1 MLQTRKPLA
10 APSPVSLAW
19 ATAGVNSWH
28 LFQKRLKN
36 VWSMYSMY
44 SMSVQ
49 DNLQSSIRCLTRPKN
64 VSPEAQGT
72 THLETTLWLS
82 PHKNTSWIRIDKLR
96 IELQERWTSTICFQ
110 SCVSSR
116 LHRWIGESVAEIRC
130 SFVEGQRSRFAAQ
143 ACITSWN
150 CMQKTVSGS
159 YIIIYIYI
167 IHIIHVVLEVPIV
180 FHSPAFGEAT
190 TGDCVPSMFDA
201 RKKKKTCFEAA
212 TFSPLPQALVRY
224 QSSGRTSPGNSWPWS
239 SCPWCGAQ
247 KWGPNGPAKFGFCL
261 YLCLYFWAIPIS
273 SSSPPLPKCRFL
285 KMPAAPESPSAQAR

>member
-159 YIIIYIYI
+159 YIIIYISYI
-167 IHIIHVVLEVPIV
+167 
-180 FHSPAFGEAT
+180 SYT
-190 TGDCVPSMFDA
+190 
-201 RKKKKTCFEAA
+201 
-212 TFSPLPQALVRY
+212 
-224 QSSGRTSPGNSWPWS
+224 
-239 SCPWCGAQ
+239 
-247 KWGPNGPAKFGFCL
+247 
-261 YLCLYFWAIPIS
+261 
-273 SSSPPLPKCRFL
+273 
-285 KMPAAPESPSAQAR
+285 

>member
-1 MLQTRKPLA
+1 
-10 APSPVSLAW
+10 
-19 ATAGVNSWH
+19 
-28 LFQKRLKN
+28 
-36 VWSMYSMY
+36 
-44 SMSVQ
+44 MSVQ
-49 DNLQSSIRCLTRPKN
+49 ENLQSSIWCLTRPKN

-159 YIIIYIYI
+159 HIYIYHTYHTRI
-167 IHIIHVVLEVPIV
+167 SWGTYILSLSSIRRSHHWRLHTKHVWCLFRRRLFDIKVLEEL
-180 FHSPAFGEAT
+180 HLAT
-190 TGDCVPSMFDA
+190 AG
-201 RKKKKTCFEAA
+201 RGR
-212 TFSPLPQALVRY
+212 ALMR
-224 QSSGRTSPGNSWPWS
+224 SSKMGSQW
-239 SCPWCGAQ
+239 
-247 KWGPNGPAKFGFCL
+247 PAKFGFCL
-261 YLCLYFWAIPIS
+261 YLYFWAIPIS
-273 SSSPPLPKCRFL
+273 SSSPLQKCRFL

>member
-10 APSPVSLAW
+10 APSPVSLSW

-44 SMSVQ
+44 SMSMQ
-49 DNLQSSIRCLTRPKN
+49 ENLQSSIRCLTRPKN

-82 PHKNTSWIRIDKLR
+82 PHKDTSWIRMDKLR

-116 LHRWIGESVAEIRC
+116 LHRWIGELVAEIRC

-150 CMQKTVSGS
+150 CMQKTVSAS
-159 YIIIYIYI
+159 YIYIY
-167 IHIIHVVLEVPIV
+167 HTYTYFLRYLYSFTLQHLEKP
-180 FHSPAFGEAT
+180 PLETAYQA
-190 TGDCVPSMFDA
+190 CLM
-201 RKKKKTCFEAA
+201 RKKKNVLWSCNFPTSSAGACSISKFWKNFTWQQLAVVELPLMRSSKMESQWTCKI
-212 TFSPLPQALVRY
+212 
-224 QSSGRTSPGNSWPWS
+224 WI
-239 SCPWCGAQ
+239 
-247 KWGPNGPAKFGFCL
+247 
-261 YLCLYFWAIPIS
+261 LCVFVFVLLSHSHF
-273 SSSPPLPKCRFL
+273 
-285 KMPAAPESPSAQAR
+285 